1 MAYLSVKAGPV
12 GKGPSNIAYITRE
25 SSEGEEGT
33 MFYQV
38 RSHVGGAETW
48 EETRVRLQS
57 WAERVKDEEIARH
70 GNRRGEP
77 RTHYRGIISYEKDVG
92 VSNEELLEDAER
104 FLKEEFPKSRA
115 VATVHRDTDHLHVH
129 IWMSARQTDESKVH
143 IDRSDLKQMHETMD
157 RIYEE
162 RTRRESRVAEKVEE
176 TWDFRQKLSELK
188 KQGASQEEL
197 KRWAQEH
204 RPEREAPPSPE
215 TYRERE
221 ERLTDPE
228 LHEDRSKR
236 GILQLR
242 QKADQL
248 EEAMEELENGR
259 KPIGEMLQSAWQ
271 ATREIK
277 NALNQGDFA
286 SAAETWKEV
295 SDELAEEKVEQVR
308 DRLADAEVVW
318 DKIVDGKAEILR
330 REEGTQETYEA
341 LPGGEQK
348 IVRKVQHAR
357 LRGDADQYYAT
368 GNIAEDLRELSSK
381 GRAPFEDQ
389 TRRIEGALP
398 TAGARQIF
406 RQAAGAVRRDRSRKR
421 IEEAIEGVREE
432 TGTRAAEIYSESL
445 SEGEREEVL
454 SRLNDGEKAS
464 LIGAVQ
470 TRAMKQAGTFSDF
483 FDLPNGTERKIVRA
497 LQVAGGQKVQQ
508 ARKKLE
514 GLSKSPEGLSERT
527 SRIRKV
533 LPSEAGKEALQK
545 AKRKAREAIEQDQDQ
560 SRGRGRGGGWDRSH
574 GR

>member
-38 RSHVGGAETW
+38 RSHVEEAETW

-77 RTHYRGIISYEKDVG
+77 RTHYRGIISYERDVG

-104 FLKEEFPKSRA
+104 LLKEEFPKSRA

-188 KQGASQEEL
+188 EQGASQEEL
-197 KRWAQEH
+197 KRWAEEH

-248 EEAMEELENGR
+248 EEEMEELENGR
-259 KPIGEMLQSAWQ
+259 KPIGEMLQPAQ
-271 ATREIK
+271 QTTREIK

-295 SDELAEEKVEQVR
+295 SGELAEDELVEEKVKQFK

-318 DKIVDGKAEILR
+318 DKIVDGKIADGKAEILR
-330 REEGTQETYEA
+330 PEEST
-341 LPGGEQK
+341 
-348 IVRKVQHAR
+348 
-357 LRGDADQYYAT
+357 
-368 GNIAEDLRELSSK
+368 
-381 GRAPFEDQ
+381 
-389 TRRIEGALP
+389 
-398 TAGARQIF
+398 
-406 RQAAGAVRRDRSRKR
+406 
-421 IEEAIEGVREE
+421 
-432 TGTRAAEIYSESL
+432 L

-454 SRLNDGEKAS
+454 SRLSDDEKAS
-464 LIGAVQ
+464 LIEAVQ
-470 TRAMKQAGTFSDF
+470 TRAMEQAGTFSDF
-483 FDLPNGTERKIVRA
+483 SGLPNSTEREIVRA

-545 AKRKAREAIEQDQDQ
+545 AERKARETIEQDKDQ
-560 SRGRGRGGGWDRSH
+560 SRRRGRGGRGRGGRNLGH

>member
-38 RSHVGGAETW
+38 RSHVEEAETW

-104 FLKEEFPKSRA
+104 LLKEEFPKSRA

-188 KQGASQEEL
+188 EQGASQEEL
-197 KRWAQEH
+197 KRWAQKH

-259 KPIGEMLQSAWQ
+259 KPIGEMLQPAQQ

-277 NALNQGDFA
+277 SALNQGDFA

-295 SDELAEEKVEQVR
+295 SGELAEDELAEEKVKR
-308 DRLADAEVVW
+308 FKDRLADAGVVW
-318 DKIVDGKAEILR
+318 DKIVDGRVVDGKIAGGEIADGKAEILR
-330 REEGTQETYEA
+330 PEVRPGEGT
-341 LPGGEQK
+341 PG
-348 IVRKVQHAR
+348 
-357 LRGDADQYYAT
+357 
-368 GNIAEDLRELSSK
+368 
-381 GRAPFEDQ
+381 
-389 TRRIEGALP
+389 EG
-398 TAGARQIF
+398 T
-406 RQAAGAVRRDRSRKR
+406 
-421 IEEAIEGVREE
+421 
-432 TGTRAAEIYSESL
+432 L

-454 SRLNDGEKAS
+454 SRLSDDEKAS
-464 LIGAVQ
+464 LIEAVQ
-470 TRAMKQAGTFSDF
+470 TRAMKQAGTFSGF
-483 FDLPNGTERKIVRA
+483 SGLPNSTEREIVRA

-514 GLSKSPEGLSERT
+514 DLSKSPEGLSERT

-560 SRGRGRGGGWDRSH
+560 SRERSRGGRDRGGRNRGRSR
-574 GR
+574 

>member
-38 RSHVGGAETW
+38 RSHVEEAETW

-104 FLKEEFPKSRA
+104 LLKEEFPKSRA

-188 KQGASQEEL
+188 EQGASQEEL
-197 KRWAQEH
+197 KRWAQKH

-259 KPIGEMLQSAWQ
+259 KPIGEMLQPAQQ

-277 NALNQGDFA
+277 SALNQGDFA

-295 SDELAEEKVEQVR
+295 SGELAEDELAEEKVKR
-308 DRLADAEVVW
+308 FKDRLADAGVVW
-318 DKIVDGKAEILR
+318 DKIVDGKVVDEKIADGKAEILR
-330 REEGTQETYEA
+330 PEVRPGEGT
-341 LPGGEQK
+341 PG
-348 IVRKVQHAR
+348 
-357 LRGDADQYYAT
+357 
-368 GNIAEDLRELSSK
+368 
-381 GRAPFEDQ
+381 
-389 TRRIEGALP
+389 EG
-398 TAGARQIF
+398 T
-406 RQAAGAVRRDRSRKR
+406 
-421 IEEAIEGVREE
+421 
-432 TGTRAAEIYSESL
+432 L

-454 SRLNDGEKAS
+454 SRLSDDEKAS
-464 LIGAVQ
+464 LIEAVQ
-470 TRAMKQAGTFSDF
+470 TRAMKQAGTFSGF
-483 FDLPNGTERKIVRA
+483 SGLPNSTEREIVRA

-514 GLSKSPEGLSERT
+514 DLSKSPEGFSERT

-560 SRGRGRGGGWDRSH
+560 SRERTRGGHSREGRNRS
-574 GR
+574 RSR

>member
-38 RSHVGGAETW
+38 RSHVEEAETW

-104 FLKEEFPKSRA
+104 LLKEEFPKSRA

-188 KQGASQEEL
+188 EQGASQEEL
-197 KRWAQEH
+197 KRWAQKH

-259 KPIGEMLQSAWQ
+259 KPIGEMLQPAQQ

-277 NALNQGDFA
+277 SALNQGDFA

-295 SDELAEEKVEQVR
+295 SGELVEEKVKR
-308 DRLADAEVVW
+308 FKDRLADAGVVW
-318 DKIVDGKAEILR
+318 DKIVDGKIVDGKVVDEKIADGKAEILR
-330 REEGTQETYEA
+330 PEVRPGEGT
-341 LPGGEQK
+341 PG
-348 IVRKVQHAR
+348 
-357 LRGDADQYYAT
+357 
-368 GNIAEDLRELSSK
+368 
-381 GRAPFEDQ
+381 
-389 TRRIEGALP
+389 EG
-398 TAGARQIF
+398 T
-406 RQAAGAVRRDRSRKR
+406 
-421 IEEAIEGVREE
+421 
-432 TGTRAAEIYSESL
+432 L

-454 SRLNDGEKAS
+454 SRLSDDEKAS
-464 LIGAVQ
+464 LIEAVQ

-483 FDLPNGTERKIVRA
+483 SGLPNSTEREIVRA

-514 GLSKSPEGLSERT
+514 DLSKSPEGFSERT
-527 SRIRKV
+527 SRIRKA

-560 SRGRGRGGGWDRSH
+560 SRERTRGGRDRG
-574 GR
+574 GRNRSRSR

>member
-38 RSHVGGAETW
+38 RSHVEEAETW

-104 FLKEEFPKSRA
+104 LLKEEFPKSRA

-188 KQGASQEEL
+188 EQGASQEEL
-197 KRWAQEH
+197 KRWAQKH

-259 KPIGEMLQSAWQ
+259 KPIGEMLQPAQQ

-277 NALNQGDFA
+277 SALNQGDFA

-295 SDELAEEKVEQVR
+295 CGELAEDELAEEKVKQFK
-308 DRLADAEVVW
+308 DRLADAGVVW
-318 DKIVDGKAEILR
+318 DKVVDGKIVDGKIVDGKIVDGKVVDGKVVDGKVVDGKVVDEKIADGKAEILR
-330 REEGTQETYEA
+330 PEVRPEEGT
-341 LPGGEQK
+341 
-348 IVRKVQHAR
+348 
-357 LRGDADQYYAT
+357 
-368 GNIAEDLRELSSK
+368 
-381 GRAPFEDQ
+381 
-389 TRRIEGALP
+389 
-398 TAGARQIF
+398 
-406 RQAAGAVRRDRSRKR
+406 
-421 IEEAIEGVREE
+421 
-432 TGTRAAEIYSESL
+432 L

-454 SRLNDGEKAS
+454 SRLSDDEKAS
-464 LIGAVQ
+464 LIEAVQ
-470 TRAMKQAGTFSDF
+470 TRAMKQAGTFSGF
-483 FDLPNGTERKIVRA
+483 SGLPNSTEREIVRA

-514 GLSKSPEGLSERT
+514 DLSKSPEGFSERT

-560 SRGRGRGGGWDRSH
+560 SRERTRGGHSREGRNRS
-574 GR
+574 RSR